1 MTEIMLCSF
10 RCRERNVGRVGEES
24 GGREG
29 RSQVVHRPVESED
42 LDIMP
47 AIYSSARLSVSL
59 LYALALYF
67 SIAVSMYLP

>member
-1 MTEIMLCSF
+1 MKKVNVTSSMCCTTINDGDNVVQLQVQG
-10 RCRERNVGRVGEES
+10 ERNVGRVGEES

-29 RSQVVHRPVESED
+29 RSQVVHRRVESED

-59 LYALALYF
+59 
-67 SIAVSMYLP
+67 